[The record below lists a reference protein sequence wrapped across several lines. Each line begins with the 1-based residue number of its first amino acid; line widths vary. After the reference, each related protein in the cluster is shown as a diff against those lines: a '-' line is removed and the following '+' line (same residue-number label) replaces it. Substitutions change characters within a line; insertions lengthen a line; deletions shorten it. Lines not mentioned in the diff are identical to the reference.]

1 MIPCRIVFNR
11 LPEDVLAQVLR
22 VDELAGRDERWRLL
36 HAGKTRRNYLFTPAP
51 GEPAWVVKWGWRYTS
66 WKKVRDA
73 LQGRDQAVEE
83 YRKTRKAIEAGL
95 PVRDFVLLARPRPLR
110 GRLYSLLVAP
120 YLEQSENFIQL
131 LTRRFADGDL
141 VARALYNLGGLIAE
155 IHAAGFLHRD
165 LSLDN
170 LMIVEA
176 NPAKI
181 VVLDWFL
188 SRPNPVEPFDA
199 RLSDLVTP
207 LCDFFYYGLEKEHML
222 PLLKGYAEKE
232 PRIEG
237 RFEELIESGRQARLG
252 IMRRA
257 WKNCNWR
264 SHGAARSRFRGY
276 RVFTLKGRKEEAV
289 RQAIEKNEGRTGAH
303 SRWFGSGDSPLL
315 EHWRK
320 ANLLRA
326 SGLDGHG
333 ISAYAIKKGLFRISE
348 ILIADP
354 CDKFKPLSGLIE
366 QKASP
371 VKKQMLEQ
379 AGRFV
384 RHMHELDIGLERLRL
399 EQWRY
404 RVTEGG
410 EGQFVTD
417 DLDAIRPFRKDF
429 CTFAWLRGP
438 GFHSLGW
445 RDLFHFSGGYLGHR
459 ATSAEVKALIGPIL
473 GSTR

>member
-1 MIPCRIVFNR
+1 MIPCRIVFSH

-22 VDELAGRDERWRLL
+22 VDELAERDERWKLL

-95 PVRDFVLLARPRPLR
+95 PVRDFVFLARPRPLC
-110 GRLYSLLVAP
+110 GRLYSLLVAA
-120 YLEQSENFIQL
+120 YIEHSENFIHL
-131 LTRRFADGDL
+131 LPRRFADADL
-141 VARALYNLGGLIAE
+141 VHRALYNLGGIIAE
-155 IHAAGFLHRD
+155 IHAAGLLHRD

-170 LMIVEA
+170 LLIVEA

-188 SRPNPVEPFDA
+188 SRPNPIEAFDA
-199 RLSDLVTP
+199 RLSDLITP
-207 LCDFFYYGLEKEHML
+207 LCDFFYYGLERKHML
-222 PLLKGYAEKE
+222 PLLKGYAKRD

-237 RFEELIESGRQARLG
+237 RFEELIECGRQARMG

-289 RQAIEKNEGRTGAH
+289 HQVIEKKEGQTGAR
-303 SRWFGSGDSPLL
+303 SRWFASGDSPLL
-315 EHWRK
+315 ERWRK

-326 SGLDGHG
+326 SGLGGHG
-333 ISAYAIKKGLFRISE
+333 VAAYAIKKGLFRVSE
-348 ILIADP
+348 ILVTDP
-354 CDKFKPLSGLIE
+354 CDEFKPLSSLFE
-366 QKASP
+366 MESLP
-371 VKKQMLEQ
+371 VKKQLLEQ

-384 RHMHELDIGLERLRL
+384 RRMHELEIGLDRFHLDR
-399 EQWRY
+399 WRY
-404 RVTEGG
+404 RETEWGDA
-410 EGQFVTD
+410 EFVTD
-417 DLDAIRPFRKDF
+417 DLDAIQPFRKDLCSF
-429 CTFAWLRGP
+429 DWLRQP
-438 GFHSLGW
+438 GFRSLYR
-445 RDLFHFSGGYLGHR
+445 RDLLHFLSGYLGHR
-459 ATSAEVKALIGPIL
+459 ATSAEAKALIGPIL
-473 GSTR
+473 GPTR

>member
-95 PVRDFVLLARPRPLR
+95 PVRDLVLLARPRPLG

-120 YLEQSENFIQL
+120 YLEHSENFIQL
-131 LTRRFADGDL
+131 LARRFADADL
-141 VARALYNLGGLIAE
+141 VDRALYNLGGLIAE

-170 LMIVEA
+170 LLILEA

-207 LCDFFYYGLEKEHML
+207 LCDFFYYGLKKELML
-222 PLLKGYAEKE
+222 PLLKGYAEKD

-237 RFEELIESGRQARLG
+237 RFEELIECGRQARLG

-289 RQAIEKNEGRTGAH
+289 HQAIEKREGRVSAR
-303 SRWFGSGDSPLL
+303 SRWFASGDSPLL
-315 EHWRK
+315 ERWRK

-326 SGLDGHG
+326 GGLGGHG
-333 ISAYAIKKGLFRISE
+333 ISAYGVKKGLLRISE
-348 ILIADP
+348 ILISDSREG
-354 CDKFKPLSGLIE
+354 FEPLSHLLK
-366 QKASP
+366 QRPSP
-371 VKKQMLEQ
+371 RRSRILEQ
-379 AGRFV
+379 AGRDL
-384 RHMHELDIGLERLRL
+384 RHMHTLEMGLKAVDL

-404 RVTEGG
+404 RETEGG
-410 EGQFVTD
+410 EGQLVTD
-417 DLDAIRPFRKDF
+417 DLDAIQPFRKDL
-429 CTFAWLRGP
+429 CTFDWLRGLD
-438 GFHSLGW
+438 FRSLRR
-445 RDLFHFSGGYLGHR
+445 RDLLHFLSGYLGHR
-459 ATSAEVKALIGPIL
+459 ATSAEAKALIGPIL
-473 GSTR
+473 GSTE